1 MNVECHIFTLCH
13 IIHITFKECHEI
25 TSYSKVILYNINVP
39 KTPFNV
45 MFWIHHT
52 TKFQSLIPKIID
64 WEIVQSVFLP

>member
-13 IIHITFKECHEI
+13 IIHITFKERHEI

-52 TKFQSLIPKIID
+52 TKFQSLIQKK
-64 WEIVQSVFLP
+64 